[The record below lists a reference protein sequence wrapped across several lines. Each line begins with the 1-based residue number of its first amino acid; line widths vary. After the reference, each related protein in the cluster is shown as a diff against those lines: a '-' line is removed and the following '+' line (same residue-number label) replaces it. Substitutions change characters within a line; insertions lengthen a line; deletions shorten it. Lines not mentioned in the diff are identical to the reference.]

1 MLENLVEK
9 VYRIM
14 KVKKKEFVYKKDSKG
29 KLVSAVK
36 LLKSKDRGSAIVSF
50 QKREEAKSKFPLF
63 FWKN

>member
-1 MLENLVEK
+1 MEK

-36 LLKSKDRGSAIVSF
+36 LLKSKDRGSASVI
-50 QKREEAKSKFPLF
+50 SKERGG
-63 FWKN
+63 KV